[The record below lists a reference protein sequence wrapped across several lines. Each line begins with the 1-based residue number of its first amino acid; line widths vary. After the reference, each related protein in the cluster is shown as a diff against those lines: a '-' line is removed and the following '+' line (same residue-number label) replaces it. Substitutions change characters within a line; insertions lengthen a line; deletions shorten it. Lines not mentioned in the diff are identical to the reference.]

1 MKVIECAQCHRT
13 FIPPKFTCRACGHTD
28 FQEKEIPEKGKILS
42 FTTIW
47 VAPESFMDQVPYDI
61 VVVELADKLRVTGRL
76 LPIDKK
82 PTIDAPV
89 EFDRKDEKAYWFKL
103 I

>member
-1 MKVIECAQCHRT
+1 M
-13 FIPPKFTCRACGHTD
+13 
-28 FQEKEIPEKGKILS
+28 ILPS
-42 FTTIW
+42 FIW

-82 PTIDAPV
+82 PPIDGPV